1 MEINMRVAIC
11 DDCLDDIS
19 VIHDILTANKFTGS
33 GSIDTYTSSEKLLQA
48 LKQNIKYE
56 KYDFK

>member
-1 MEINMRVAIC
+1 MRIAIC